1 MSSPFTSVFFFPAC
15 ISLSPCEGVTVC
27 CNPVDLRASSYLSI
41 ILLLDWSSLATVSIS
56 SFRRFILEMTHT
68 HTHTHTQTHTHTP
81 THTHTHTPT
90 YTHTHTHTH
99 THTQTHTHTHTH
111 IVVCYIVGLFC
122 LQAFDIDHIR
132 VTLHTF
138 TVQLRAW

>member
-68 HTHTHTQTHTHTP
+68 HTHTHIH
-81 THTHTHTPT
+81 
-90 YTHTHTHTH
+90 THTHTHTH
-99 THTQTHTHTHTH
+99 THRQQHHTHTHTHTH
-111 IVVCYIVGLFC
+111 I
-122 LQAFDIDHIR
+122 QH
-132 VTLHTF
+132 TLSHTH
-138 TVQLRAW
+138 THTNTAVSQG